1 MLNVKEAIENRT
13 GEESK
18 ILHTLKGLM
27 GHIGSTY
34 MQQAFE
40 DIEDF
45 VNNRKRG
52 YKKKLD
58 DLSLELDEMFQDI
71 FMALINYK
79 QTQDNKEVDHDEV
92 IRLLEQIETPLLNG
106 NINEIKVITEQLRRF
121 VIHPSIDE
129 TYDVLSN
136 QIKRYQ
142 YDDAINSLQK
152 IYSSW
157 EASHGKD
164 DFDY

>member
-1 MLNVKEAIENRT
+1 
-13 GEESK
+13 
-18 ILHTLKGLM
+18 
-27 GHIGSTY
+27 
-34 MQQAFE
+34 
-40 DIEDF
+40 
-45 VNNRKRG
+45 
-52 YKKKLD
+52 
-58 DLSLELDEMFQDI
+58 MFQDI